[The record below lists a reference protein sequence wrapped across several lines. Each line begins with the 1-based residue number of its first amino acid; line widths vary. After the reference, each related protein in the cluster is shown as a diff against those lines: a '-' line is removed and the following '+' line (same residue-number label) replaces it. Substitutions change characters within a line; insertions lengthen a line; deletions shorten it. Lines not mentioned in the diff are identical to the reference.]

1 MSLRYQY
8 IILLGIYFLLSS
20 CSKEVTQEEL
30 IEGAV
35 KLKIDQWRITQLN
48 TCKEKALMEA
58 GHYADSI
65 LLVSSLDD
73 KLDTIP
79 KPLKPVKPFKPP
91 FKEKPDSV
99 IVDPIYKKGE

>member
-1 MSLRYQY
+1 MSAHYYHIL
-8 IILLGIYFLLSS
+8 LLGIFFLVSS

-35 KLKIDQWRITQLN
+35 KLKIDQWRITQMS
-48 TCKEKALMEA
+48 TCKEEALIEA
-58 GHYADSI
+58 GHYVDSI
-65 LLVSSLDD
+65 LLVTSLDD

-79 KPLKPVKPFKPP
+79 KPLKPVKPFKPS

-99 IVDPIYKKGE
+99 IVDPIYKKE

>member
-1 MSLRYQY
+1 MNARFHY
-8 IILLGIYFLLSS
+8 ILLLGILFLVAS

-48 TCKEKALMEA
+48 ACKEKAMVEA
-58 GHYADSI
+58 GHYVDSI
-65 LLVSSLDD
+65 LLVTSLDD

-79 KPLKPVKPFKPP
+79 KPLKPVKPFKPS
-91 FKEKPDSV
+91 FKDKPDSV
-99 IVDPIYKKGE
+99 IVDPIYKKEE